1 MKVNK
6 KLQSFDTTWQQWEK
20 RGKRRGTLQT
30 HTSAFRRRWRVCVW
44 FFIQRSHGAEL
55 WLEERILSLESTAAF
70 MCKQPRFR
78 SFPAALFSGQCS
90 TLSHSSLLQSVHRIR
105 SRSGKKPE
113 PTSDTEQR
121 EHLKQGWCHCRSSK
135 ETYFPSPNPET
146 ETRAAYERLVKECP
160 NTEFNNSL
168 TNTQE
173 MMNEF
178 QTISAVGIK
187 TVSHR
192 NRRTVNLELFLLNL
206 FSGFWTQSYQNPG
219 VKTSSKVRERERK
232 RERADVFMIS

>member
-1 MKVNK
+1 MNDWTGKVSLTSFIIITCTTVKVNK
-6 KLQSFDTTWQQWEK
+6 KLQSFDTTTTVRKEREK
-20 RGKRRGTLQT
+20 EEELYKHT
-30 HTSAFRRRWRVCVW
+30 HQRSDGGDECV
-44 FFIQRSHGAEL
+44 FGIFIQRSHGAEL

-192 NRRTVNLELFLLNL
+192 NRK
-206 FSGFWTQSYQNPG
+206 P
-219 VKTSSKVRERERK
+219 
-232 RERADVFMIS
+232 